1 VTRVDLVV
9 IAIVAVSA
17 LLGLRRG
24 LVGSALSAAGLVVGA
39 ILGARIAPHL
49 LPGGEESPYTPLV
62 GLAGAAIGAI
72 TLETV
77 GTLVG
82 QSIRASLRLP
92 PLRTI
97 DSAGGLALGAA
108 TGLALA
114 WVLGAV
120 ALHLP
125 GQTELRHS
133 VQASAV
139 LQRLNRIV
147 PPARLMDAI
156 QRVDP
161 FPSIAGPL
169 APVDPPD
176 PAVARRPGV
185 RAALPS
191 VVRVLGDA
199 CGLAVT
205 GSGWVARPGLVVTA
219 AHVVAGE
226 NDTDVDVPSGERL
239 DARVVAFDRKNDVAV
254 LRVPRLRAR
263 PLPIVDPHS
272 GESVAIV
279 GYPASGPLS
288 AVPGRMGR
296 TAVVI
301 TEDAYGARPVARAV
315 TSLRGL
321 VRHGNSGGPAV
332 NARGEV
338 ETTVFASR
346 IGTEGGYG
354 VPAGPVREALDSA
367 GGPVSTGDCVR

>member
-1 VTRVDLVV
+1 
-9 IAIVAVSA
+9 
-17 LLGLRRG
+17 
-24 LVGSALSAAGLVVGA
+24 VGSALSAAGLVVGA

-169 APVDPPD
+169 APVDAPD

-367 GGPVSTGDCVR
+367 RGPVSTGDCVR